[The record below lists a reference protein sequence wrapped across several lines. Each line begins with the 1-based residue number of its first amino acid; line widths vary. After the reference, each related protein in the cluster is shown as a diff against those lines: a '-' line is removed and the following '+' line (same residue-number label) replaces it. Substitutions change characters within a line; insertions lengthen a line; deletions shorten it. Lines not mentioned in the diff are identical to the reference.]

1 MINMRVLIISP
12 RVSGIGGIAQHVSKL
27 IEKLNYKGYEVYIV
41 SVANTP
47 HIPIKGLYNPSF
59 ASFSAIKALVDRGMG
74 LRYDVAHGHNLPTW
88 LCIKASKADAKVM
101 TFHGIYHKQMNILYG
116 KLFGYLGK
124 WFEKYAV
131 KSVDR
136 LTCVS
141 RSTHNYYKRLGVD
154 TEYIPNAIDF
164 KDMPREGI
172 RLYDKQAIFI
182 GRLSREKGIDILL
195 RALRYIDKDIHLI
208 VIGVGLL
215 SRLVE
220 RECRTYPNLH
230 YLGYKPRS
238 ECLKYLAGSDLI
250 ILPSLIEGMPTVLLE
265 AMALKVPII
274 ASRIPGVLD
283 AVNQRMAV
291 LVPPGKPKELAK
303 AINRHIMNYPR
314 KLIERAYRRVLLE
327 FNWDVI
333 IDKYIKLY
341 ESLLNK
347 DHP

>member
-1 MINMRVLIISP
+1 MRVLIISP
-12 RVSGIGGIAQHVSKL
+12 KIYGAGGVAQHVSKL
-27 IEKLNYKGYEVYIV
+27 VEKLSYKGYEVYTI

-59 ASFSAIKALVDRGMG
+59 ASFSVIKALVDRGMG
-74 LRYDVAHGHNLPTW
+74 LRYDIVHGHNLPTW
-88 LCIKASKADAKVM
+88 LCIKASKADVKVM
-101 TFHGIYHKQMNILYG
+101 TFHGIYYIRMNILYG
-116 KLFGYLGK
+116 KLFGFLGK
-124 WFEKYAV
+124 WFEKYV
-131 KSVDR
+131 VRSVDR
-136 LTCVS
+136 ITCVS
-141 RSTHNYYKRLGVD
+141 RSTYDYYKRLGAD
-154 TEYIPNAIDF
+154 AEYIPNAIDF

-195 RALRYIDKDIHLI
+195 RALKYIDNDIHII
-208 VIGVGLL
+208 VIGFGPL
-215 SRLVE
+215 SHIVE

-238 ECLKYLAGSDLI
+238 ESLKYLAGSDLL
-250 ILPSLIEGMPTVLLE
+250 ILPSLAEGLPTVLLE
-265 AMALKVPII
+265 AMTLKVPII

-283 AVNQRMAV
+283 AVNQMMAV

-303 AINRHIMNYPR
+303 AINRHIMNYSR
-314 KLIERAYRRVLLE
+314 NLIERAYRRVLLE

-333 IDKYIKLY
+333 INKYIKFY

-347 DHP
+347 DHT